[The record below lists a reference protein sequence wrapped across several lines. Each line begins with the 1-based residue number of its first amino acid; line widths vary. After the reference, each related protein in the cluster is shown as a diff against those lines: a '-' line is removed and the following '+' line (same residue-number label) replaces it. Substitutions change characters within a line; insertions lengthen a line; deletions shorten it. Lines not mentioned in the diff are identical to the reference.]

1 MQKLVFEN
9 SNGVTVDLTDFEKY
23 GITDWSGL
31 SECSMDIQSQQVP
44 FNDGSIFL
52 DALLQDRTLSFTVA
66 VNDGGDLQKRYEL
79 KRELISILNPKL
91 GEGYL
96 YYTNDFLSRKIKC
109 IPEVPTFP
117 TKNMDNAGTLKASI
131 SFTACNPYWE
141 DEEKNNVTFIN
152 GQTTIIENKGD
163 APTNLDLDIIGFN
176 YTNPKLFNFTNGN
189 KLKINGTFE
198 NPMKVSTQ
206 FGNKK
211 AVVEELQFKWQGVG
225 HFNGFSDG
233 KDFAILMGY
242 PNVKLF
248 KDLTLENSIKGTFVA
263 IAYNPSQDVY
273 CGITL
278 DKIYLS
284 DDLINWNVVDYEIPS
299 DASMRNVRCVD
310 RYNFVIVGSDMSPI
324 RSYDGKTWT
333 KIDSSSDDY
342 SFTDVISTYGTTT
355 GRDSYTFYFGSSSNL
370 YYSWQFGTFVDSGI
384 KASKALF
391 CKKWEVVYFMTT
403 QGVYTLNL
411 KSLFEIKLNSA
422 IPSGSIMS
430 YSQDNGILLIYDN
443 RGNSYMN
450 YSIDGE
456 YFSQED
462 LSQVLKPLTVTSIYY
477 SVKIKKFIAVG
488 GTVTTSETFVSSDGL
503 NWRNL
508 FNLYKQTYLDIGQN
522 YIIGKKYFCV
532 YGKYLYCKNEN
543 GEWEVIFENTVNAKN
558 LKCITY
564 SGELNLYL
572 ILTQGGFF
580 TSSNLSDYSY
590 TAYTGL
596 VADDEKAYC
605 EWFDN
610 LHKFVI
616 IRLSYC
622 LESSN
627 GTDWT
632 YHNFTGETLPT
643 KSAIKCK
650 YSEKQNRIVILCYDG
665 TIYES
670 DNTFENWTSY
680 TGLVRTGV
688 NATDLLFCEEQETFI
703 ATSGAGRRG
712 FSSSNNSWYI
722 SVQDTSIF
730 FAGVVYSK
738 KYKRYFYFD
747 SVNGKIYI
755 NKNIYLLTEIQET
768 DDVLENGFYDEN
780 TQNVVIQGA
789 SFWIDEIVE
798 SNNVIS
804 NVTTDSDMNFRLEV
818 GKNEILFIEDD
829 GSDGELTLSYY
840 EKYIGV

>member
-44 FNDGSIFL
+44 FNDGSVFL

-96 YYTNDFLSRKIKC
+96 YYTNDYLSRKIKC

-117 TKNMDNAGTLKASI
+117 TKNMDNAGSLKASI

-141 DEEKNNVTFIN
+141 NEEKNNVTFIN

-176 YTNPKLFNFTNGN
+176 YKNPKLFNFTNGN
-189 KLKINGTFE
+189 KLEINGTFE
-198 NPMKVSTQ
+198 NPIKVSTQ

-211 AVVEELQFKWQGVG
+211 AVVEELQFKWQRVG
-225 HFNGFSDG
+225 HFNGFLDG
-233 KDFAILMGY
+233 EDFAILMGY

-273 CGITL
+273 CGITS

-299 DASMRNVRCVD
+299 SALMRNVRCVD
-310 RYNFVIVGSDMSPI
+310 GYNFVIVGSDMSPI
-324 RSYDGKTWT
+324 RSYDGETWR
-333 KIDSSSDDY
+333 KIDTSSDNYD
-342 SFTDVISTYGTTT
+342 FTDVISTRGTTT
-355 GRDSYTFYFGSSSNL
+355 SQDAYTFYFGGSSNL
-370 YYSWQFGTFVDSGI
+370 HYCWQFGTLTDAEI
-384 KASKALF
+384 KVSKALF
-391 CKKWEVVYFMTT
+391 CKKWETVYFKTT
-403 QGVYTLNL
+403 QDMYTLNL
-411 KSLFEIKLNSA
+411 KSFFEFTINTS

-430 YSQDNGILLIYDN
+430 YSQDNGILLIYD

-462 LSQVLKPLTVTSIYY
+462 LSQVLKPLTVTDIFY

-488 GTVTTSETFVSSDGL
+488 GTVTTSETFISADGL
-503 NWRNL
+503 DWRNL
-508 FNLYKQTYLDIGQN
+508 FDLYNQPYLGLGQN
-522 YIIGKKYFCV
+522 YIIGKKYFCI

-543 GEWEVIFENTVNAKN
+543 EEWEVIFENTVNAKN

-564 SGELNLYL
+564 SKELNLYL
-572 ILTQGGFF
+572 VLAQGGFF
-580 TSSNLSDYSY
+580 TSSNLSDFSY
-590 TAYTGL
+590 TAYTGGVL
-596 VADDEKAYC
+596 DDEKSYC
-605 EWFDN
+605 EWFDG
-610 LHKFVI
+610 LHKFI
-616 IRLSYC
+616 IVRWGYC
-622 LESSN
+622 IESSN
-627 GTDWT
+627 GVDWI
-632 YHNFTGETLPT
+632 YHNFTGETSLPS
-643 KSAIKCK
+643 KFAIKCK
-650 YSEKQNRIVILCYDG
+650 YSEKQNRIVILCLDG

-670 DNTFENWTSY
+670 DDIFENWTSY

-688 NATDLLFCEEQETFI
+688 IATDLLFCEEQETFI
-703 ATSGAGRRG
+703 ATSGAGRRAL
-712 FSSSNNSWYI
+712 SSNKNKWDRGFVDS
-722 SVQDTSIF
+722 SIF

-738 KYKRYFYFD
+738 KYKKYFYFD
-747 SVNGKIYI
+747 SANGKIYI
-755 NKNIYLLTEIQET
+755 NENRYSIKEIQET
-768 DDVLENGFYDEN
+768 NDIFENGLYDEN
-780 TQNVVIQGA
+780 TQNVVIQGT
-789 SFWIDEIVE
+789 SIWIDEISDIE
-798 SNNVIS
+798 NIIS
-804 NVTTDSDMNFRLEV
+804 KITTDSNMDFRLEI

-829 GSDGELTLSYY
+829 GSDGELNLSYR